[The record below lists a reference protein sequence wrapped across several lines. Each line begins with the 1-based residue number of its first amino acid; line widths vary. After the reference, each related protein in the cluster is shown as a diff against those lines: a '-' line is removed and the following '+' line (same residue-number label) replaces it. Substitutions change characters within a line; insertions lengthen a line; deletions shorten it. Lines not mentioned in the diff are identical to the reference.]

1 MPNTLAS
8 LRQQLMQLQT
18 LREQGTLSET
28 AHAEARDALE
38 RRIVDAVLHGAVD
51 EPGAAKPSGAAAPR
65 AGSALLLWATPVAVV
80 VLIAAAA
87 YWWKTSSGPGA
98 ATLAP
103 VPTPAWRPH
112 RHRARHRTTPAPTRL
127 PP

>member
-51 EPGAAKPSGAAAPR
+51 EPGAAKPSGAAAPE
-65 AGSALLLWATPVAVV
+65 L
-80 VLIAAAA
+80 AAHCCC
-87 YWWKTSSGPGA
+87 GPRRSR
-98 ATLAP
+98 
-103 VPTPAWRPH
+103 WSC
-112 RHRARHRTTPAPTRL
+112 
-127 PP
+127 